1 MMRALAMTLVI
12 VLGACGG
19 TETGTVQ
26 VTTYG
31 ESYIEDQIPA
41 ASGGGEG
48 FADGY
53 TVKFSKF
60 LLALGG
66 LSIGD
71 RDGVIGA
78 ELKTQKIYDLHAKG
92 PHAVHSA
99 TVAAKRWDRVG
110 ISISKA
116 VGAVAGNAAA
126 ADVSLMNDKGY
137 AVYVAGEAEKGGKKV
152 SFAWGFTTETGYREC
167 REQTVGDGV
176 AVPTGGTA
184 TIQFTIH
191 GDHLFYDD
199 LQSTDPS
206 LRFEAIAAADAD
218 GNGEVTL
225 DELARVDLTKLPSGQ
240 YGTGGDGSV
249 THLGGFVTAL
259 TRTLVHYQGEGH
271 CHSGAA
277 SH

>member
-1 MMRALAMTLVI
+1 MRAMLGITLAGLA
-12 VLGACGG
+12 LGCGG
-19 TETGTVQ
+19 SETGTVQ

-31 ESYIEDQIPA
+31 ESYIEEQIPA

-60 LLALGG
+60 LVALGG
-66 LSIGD
+66 LSIAD
-71 RDGVIGA
+71 RDGRVGT
-78 ELKTQKIYDLHAKG
+78 EHKGQKIFDVHGKG
-92 PHAVHSA
+92 PHPVHTA
-99 TVAAKRWDRVG
+99 TIEARRWDRVG
-110 ISISKA
+110 ISVAKA
-116 VGAVAGNAAA
+116 QGAVAGNAAA
-126 ADVSLMNDKGY
+126 ADVSLLNDKGY
-137 AVYVAGEAEKGGKKV
+137 SVYVAGEAAKGGKKV
-152 SFAWGFTTETGYREC
+152 TFAWGFTTETGYREC
-167 REQTVGDGV
+167 REQTTGDGV

-225 DELARVDLTKLPSGQ
+225 DELAKVDLTTLPTGQ

-271 CHSGAA
+271 CHSGGA